1 MRFASRLGETSH
13 ELLLTLSL
21 SDMPD
26 EVSRYD
32 CALSE
37 GEKSRKTQTTA
48 SGASKQS
55 NHDAEGQHDS
65 SCQMQTLLAYE
76 LPFRIFGL
84 FFSALGVGLRAKV
97 WVQSLAHLTLRRNR
111 TSHSAGSNAE
121 AFCIWS
127 PYASQSYF
135 CSRAW
140 EASRRKSYFSQ
151 AAS

>member
-21 SDMPD
+21 ADMPD

-32 CALSE
+32 CALNE

-48 SGASKQS
+48 SGPSKQS

-65 SCQMQTLLAYE
+65 SCQMQPLLAYE

-121 AFCIWS
+121 AFLHLVSIC
-127 PYASQSYF
+127 
-135 CSRAW
+135 
-140 EASRRKSYFSQ
+140 
-151 AAS
+151 